1 MLEYVVISNLVVERE
16 KTAPHRAAHLD
27 YLTRLK
33 EEGKLRMAG
42 RFSDSEG
49 GLYILVADCFEEAE
63 ELAKADPYHANGLRR
78 FTITGW
84 ERRL

>member
-1 MLEYVVISNLVVERE
+1 MPEYLVLSHLTGDRE
-16 KTAPHRAAHLD
+16 KSAPYREAHLT

-33 EEGKLRMAG
+33 EEGRLQMAG
-42 RFSDSEG
+42 RFSDGTG
-49 GLYILVADCFEEAE
+49 GMYILMANSLEEAE
-63 ELAKADPYHANGLRR
+63 KMAKNDPYHANHLRR